1 MYKRKHKRAIPQYF
15 VSQKPR
21 HITHQLLR
29 ITHAYS
35 MEKEKKKKNNER
47 VYSLDA

>member
-1 MYKRKHKRAIPQYF
+1 MYKRKRKRAIPQYF

-21 HITHQLLR
+21 HITHQLL
-29 ITHAYS
+29 HAYS
-35 MEKEKKKKNNER
+35 MEKEKKKNNNER